1 MKKLIAI
8 IFMFIIASNSYY
20 GIVNDKGEKVTDIQE
35 VLKEQNLIT
44 NEIVEEQENE
54 TIEQENIAEI
64 QEVVEVD
71 EPKIEE
77 TPVTTQ
83 TEIKPQ
89 SVKTQENKQ
98 TVVETKTITQEKQ
111 ETPIQEKTK
120 QETKSEIKVQEPETP
135 KCSDTK
141 HGVGV
146 GNSNIWFNSYNEAVA
161 YYDNLING
169 YSDQVHNGEITPEE
183 YNKQCPYGY
192 EIWSCPYCNKWT
204 LNYYFR

>member
-111 ETPIQEKTK
+111 E
-120 QETKSEIKVQEPETP
+120 
-135 KCSDTK
+135 
-141 HGVGV
+141 
-146 GNSNIWFNSYNEAVA
+146 
-161 YYDNLING
+161 
-169 YSDQVHNGEITPEE
+169 
-183 YNKQCPYGY
+183 
-192 EIWSCPYCNKWT
+192 
-204 LNYYFR
+204 